1 MIELLWEGK
10 YRAGRRVTPLRV
22 PLPLE
27 NLELVEAT
35 EQRET
40 LPSDLEGWRN
50 RLIWGDKRHVLP
62 SLLPE
67 FAGRIQLAYIDPPF
81 YTGAEFSLVTPIPR
95 LPGTGARATA
105 RTPMPDERAASV
117 LRQSAYRDIWGGQL
131 DTYVH
136 WFYETTVLLREL
148 LAEPATLYVHL
159 DWHVS
164 HYAKVVLDEV
174 FGTAACLNEIIWK
187 RHNAR
192 SAAPRVWPRLHDTLL
207 VYSKG
212 RGAVFH
218 PQRVP
223 ADIARLPHT
232 LITGADGR
240 KYQTIELTAP
250 GVTHGGESG
259 RPWRGFDPSR
269 WDRHW
274 SVSHEQLDAWD
285 AEGLI
290 HWPARGG
297 FPRRRAA
304 TPFDPGERQVIV
316 GDIWADIDRI
326 NQAAEERW
334 GYPTQKPEKLLE
346 RIIEASSNPGDL
358 ILDCFVGA
366 GTTAVVAERLGRRWI
381 AADRGRL
388 AVHTTRK
395 RLHTLA
401 EVRPFVLQVPGERER
416 RLWSAAGVPQDS
428 DLEARTLA
436 HRRLVLACYGAESQ
450 GDQTERDPRDGPG
463 IHGRKADRLVHVGPA
478 HRPFERD
485 EVGLVLAAAVRARDS
500 AGPGKSV
507 AGVDILAW
515 EFAFALDAE
524 VHRLANTAGMQLLLR
539 RIPLELLDLDAIDR
553 PRITEFDFAP
563 LRELTL
569 RMTQQKRRVAVTL
582 TDFILPA
589 AALPPE
595 ARARAGSVTHWSQ
608 WIDYWAVDWEHEEP
622 TFHNW
627 WRAFRKRGASELP
640 LQVTHE
646 YPRPGSY
653 LVAIQVIDLLGQETI
668 RTLPLHL
675 R

>member
-1 MIELLWEGK
+1 
-10 YRAGRRVTPLRV
+10 
-22 PLPLE
+22 
-27 NLELVEAT
+27 
-35 EQRET
+35 
-40 LPSDLEGWRN
+40 
-50 RLIWGDKRHVLP
+50 
-62 SLLPE
+62 
-67 FAGRIQLAYIDPPF
+67 
-81 YTGAEFSLVTPIPR
+81 
-95 LPGTGARATA
+95 
-105 RTPMPDERAASV
+105 
-117 LRQSAYRDIWGGQL
+117 
-131 DTYVH
+131 
-136 WFYETTVLLREL
+136 
-148 LAEPATLYVHL
+148 

-174 FGTAACLNEIIWK
+174 FGAAACLNEIIWK

-207 VYSKG
+207 VYAKG

-223 ADIARLPHT
+223 ADVAKLPHT

-240 KYQTIELTAP
+240 KYQTFELTAP

-285 AEGLI
+285 AAGLI

-304 TPFDPGERQVIV
+304 AAFVPGERQVTV
-316 GDIWADIDRI
+316 GDLWTDIDRI

-346 RIIEASSNPGDL
+346 RIIEASSDPGDL
-358 ILDCFVGA
+358 ILDCFAGA

-395 RLHTLA
+395 RLHTLT
-401 EVRPFVLQVPGERER
+401 ELRPFVLQVPGERER

-428 DLEARTLA
+428 DPEARTLA
-436 HRRLVLACYGAESQ
+436 HRRLVLACYGAEPLAVEPAQ
-450 GDQTERDPRDGPG
+450 GEPRV
-463 IHGRKADRLVHVGPA
+463 HGYKKDRLVHVGPA

-485 EVGLVLAAAVRARDS
+485 DVGLVLAAAVRARDTVS
-500 AGPGKSV
+500 RGTALS
-507 AGVDILAW
+507 GVDILAW
-515 EFAFALDAE
+515 EFPFALDAE
-524 VHRLANTAGMQLLLR
+524 VLRLAATAGVQLLLR
-539 RIPLELLDLDAIDR
+539 RIPPELLDLDAIDR
-553 PRITEFDFAP
+553 PRITEYDFAP

-569 RMTQQKRRVAVTL
+569 RMTQQSRRVAVTL

-595 ARARAGSVTHWSQ
+595 AQARIGPVAHWSQ

-622 TFHNW
+622 LFRNA
-627 WRAFRKRGASELP
+627 WRAFRRRGASDLP
-640 LQVTHE
+640 LVVEHE

-653 LVAIQVIDLLGQETI
+653 LVAIKVIDLLGQETV